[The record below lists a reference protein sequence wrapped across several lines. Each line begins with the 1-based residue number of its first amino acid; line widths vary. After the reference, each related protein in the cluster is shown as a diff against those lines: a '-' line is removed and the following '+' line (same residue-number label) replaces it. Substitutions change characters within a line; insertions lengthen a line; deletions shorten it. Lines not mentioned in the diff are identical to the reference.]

1 MLGLRFRT
9 PDGCVRALA
18 RRADASLGF
27 AGTAVISVCLSN
39 HNRRKTVP
47 AVKKSGVVRCRP
59 GRMAEYLGKLLES
72 RPEIREPF
80 ELGFAAMNTS
90 NWGDAIRHFQTAVTA
105 TNGPG
110 LVALHNLIG
119 VCHYTQGR
127 LDNALKDFEESAR
140 LADQYDDKQGKSR
153 ALGNIGRVCHDNGD
167 LDRALV
173 LLEQALALS
182 DDSNDP
188 WATAIHLGY
197 TGNVHHEKGELDRAL
212 QYYEAS
218 LEISRDIGDQWGV
231 ATQLANIGEICHD
244 KGDLDKAL
252 EHHQEAL
259 AIARETG
266 DRWCLA
272 SNLDNIGS
280 IYRDKGDLDQ
290 ALKIGHQLGVATGLG
305 NIGLILAD
313 RSEHEEAVPKL
324 AEALTIL
331 LAIGVVDGPR
341 QTLTGLSGCED
352 KLGRKRLTELLKEAG
367 RAQEVITDLFDRID
381 QLRMRRPD

>member
-1 MLGLRFRT
+1 M
-9 PDGCVRALA
+9 
-18 RRADASLGF
+18 LGF
-27 AGTAVISVCLSN
+27 AAAAVIGVFLYN
-39 HNRRKTVP
+39 HNWSRTVP
-47 AVKKSGVVRCRP
+47 AVKKTGVVRCRP

-127 LDNALKDFEESAR
+127 LDAALKDFAESAR

-153 ALGNIGRVCHDNGD
+153 ALGNLGRICHDNGD

-173 LLEQALALS
+173 LLDQALAMS

-197 TGNVHHEKGELDRAL
+197 AGSVHHDKGELDRAL
-212 QYYEAS
+212 QYFEAS

-231 ATQLANIGEICHD
+231 ATQLANIGDIHHARGE
-244 KGDLDKAL
+244 LDKAL
-252 EHHQEAL
+252 EQHQEAL
-259 AIARETG
+259 AIARQTG
-266 DRWCLA
+266 DRWCLT
-272 SNLDNIGS
+272 SNLDSIGS

-290 ALKIGHQLGVATGLG
+290 ALKYDNEALAQAREIGHQLNVATELG
-305 NIGLILAD
+305 NVGLLLTE
-313 RSEHEEAVPKL
+313 RSEHEQAVPKL

-331 LAIGVVDGPR
+331 LTIGVVDGPR
-341 QTLTGLSGCED
+341 QTLTGLTGCED
-352 KLGRKRLTELLKEAG
+352 HLGRKRLAELLKEAG
-367 RAQEVITDLFDRID
+367 RAEEAINDLFDRID

>member
-1 MLGLRFRT
+1 M
-9 PDGCVRALA
+9 
-18 RRADASLGF
+18 LGF
-27 AGTAVISVCLSN
+27 AGAAIVGVLLFSP
-39 HNRRKTVP
+39 NRRQTVP

-72 RPEIREPF
+72 QPEIREPF

-90 NWGDAIRHFQTAVTA
+90 NWGDAIRHFQAAVTA

-127 LDNALKDFEESAR
+127 LDAALKDFEESAR
-140 LADQYDDKQGKSR
+140 LADQYGDKQGESR
-153 ALGNIGRVCHDNGD
+153 ALGNIGRICHDNGD

-173 LLEQALALS
+173 LLDKALAIS
-182 DDSNDP
+182 DDSKDP

-197 TGNVHHEKGELDRAL
+197 AGSVHHDKGELDRAL

-231 ATQLANIGEICHD
+231 ATQLASIGDIYHAQGE
-244 KGDLDKAL
+244 LDKAL
-252 EHHQEAL
+252 EQHQEAL
-259 AIARETG
+259 AIARQTG
-266 DRWCLA
+266 DRWCLT
-272 SNLDNIGS
+272 SNLDSIGS

-290 ALKIGHQLGVATGLG
+290 ALKYDNEALAQAREIGHQLGVATELG
-305 NIGLILAD
+305 NVGLLLTE
-313 RSEHEEAVPKL
+313 RSEHEQAVPKL

-331 LAIGVVDGPR
+331 LTIGVVDGPR
-341 QTLTGLSGCED
+341 QTLTGLTGCED
-352 KLGRKRLTELLKEAG
+352 HLGRKRLAELLKEAG
-367 RAQEVITDLFDRID
+367 RADKAINDLFNRID